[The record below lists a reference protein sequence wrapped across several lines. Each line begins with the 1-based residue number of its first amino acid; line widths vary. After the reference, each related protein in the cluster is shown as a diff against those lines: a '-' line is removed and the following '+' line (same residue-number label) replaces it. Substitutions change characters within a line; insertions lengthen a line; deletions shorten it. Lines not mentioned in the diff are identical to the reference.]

1 MKTYYLILILLFG
14 IMANQANAQTYVIQT
29 TKGDITVKLYDKTP
43 LHQAN
48 FEQLVEKQAYD
59 SVLFHRV
66 IQNFMIQTGDLSTRM
81 SPISL
86 ESDETIPAEF
96 VTEYI
101 HKKGALAAA
110 RTGDFVNPEKRSS
123 PTQFYIVEGHP
134 FSETQLDALSTQTG
148 RVYTEEEKE
157 IYKTLGG
164 TPHLDGAY
172 TVFGE
177 VTDGLNVVE
186 AIGHV
191 QTAPGDRPV
200 EDIRILS
207 VKKL

>member
-1 MKTYYLILILLFG
+1 MG
-14 IMANQANAQTYVIQT
+14 NQANAQTYVIQT

-43 LHQAN
+43 LHRAN

-66 IQNFMIQTGDLSTRM
+66 IQNFMIQTGDLSTRI
-81 SPISL
+81 SPIAL
-86 ESDETIPAEF
+86 DEDGAETIPAEF

-134 FSETQLDALSTQTG
+134 FSEADLDALGAHSG
-148 RVYTEEEKE
+148 RIYTAEEKE
-157 IYKTLGG
+157 IYQTLGG

-177 VTDGLNVVE
+177 VTDGLDVVE
-186 AIGHV
+186 KIGHV
-191 QTAPGDRPV
+191 PTAPGDRPV
-200 EDIRILS
+200 EEVRILS

>member
-1 MKTYYLILILLFG
+1 MKANLLIISLLFLG
-14 IMANQANAQTYVIQT
+14 MATQANAQAYVIQT

-43 LHQAN
+43 LHKAN
-48 FEQLVEKQAYD
+48 FEQLVERQAYD

-66 IQNFMIQTGDLSTRM
+66 IQNFMIQAGDLSTRT
-81 SPISL
+81 SPIAL

-96 VTEYI
+96 VPEYF

-110 RTGDFVNPEKRSS
+110 RTNNPEKRSS

-134 FSETQLDALSTQTG
+134 FGDADLDALSAQSGHT
-148 RVYTEEEKE
+148 YTPEERE

-177 VTDGLNVVE
+177 VTDGLDVVE
-186 AIGHV
+186 AIAHTP
-191 QTAPGDRPV
+191 TAPGDRPL
-200 EDIRILS
+200 EDIRIIS
-207 VKKL
+207 IKKR

>member
-1 MKTYYLILILLFG
+1 MT
-14 IMANQANAQTYVIQT
+14 NQANAQTYVIQT

-66 IQNFMIQTGDLSTRM
+66 IQNFMIQTGDLSTRTT
-81 SPISL
+81 PVNFE
-86 ESDETIPAEF
+86 ESSETIPAEF

-110 RTGDFVNPEKRSS
+110 RTGDFVNPERRSS
-123 PTQFYIVEGHP
+123 PTQFYIVEGEP
-134 FSETQLDALSTQTG
+134 CDEATLDGLAAQAG
-148 RVYTEEEKE
+148 RTYTPEEKE
-157 IYKTLGG
+157 IYMTLGG
-164 TPHLDGAY
+164 TPFLDGGY

-177 VTDGLNVVE
+177 VTGGLDVVE
-186 AIGHV
+186 TIGHV

-207 VKKL
+207 IKKL